1 MTEDRGEIKIRYTLK
16 QAKGDALSSESVRI
30 FPVSGWAIALVLVPT
45 FIALAFLSAFFF
57 AILFPLFL
65 FVGIF
70 FGLWIWWLHRKPL
83 KSRRAENLEEKYVV
97 IEETR
102 IVETKMAKEMNQ

>member
-16 QAKGDALSSESVRI
+16 QGKGDALSSETVHI
-30 FPVSGWAIALVLVPT
+30 FPVSRWIISLVLVPT

-57 AILFPLFL
+57 SIFFPLFL
-65 FVGIF
+65 FGGAIL
-70 FGLWIWWLHRKPL
+70 GLWIWWIRRKL
-83 KSRRAENLEEKYVV
+83 RKFKGAENLEGEYVV

-102 IVETKMAKEMNQ
+102 IVETKIHKEGDQ